1 MKKLFFV
8 LFVCIA
14 LSVPSKVQAAG
25 AAAAGTTMLIYIQQL
40 FDAGF
45 NRAEAVFNRLHWIQS
60 VYSAYN
66 TMMNTYENLLTS
78 QEQLRTMWE
87 RERRALE
94 NLRSIIDLRSVQ
106 DFITWNNRQ
115 HQLLRESRW
124 HFNSMTARVG
134 NGITTM
140 DNILN
145 IPRDLSDNFDPM
157 ARFFSSRRQDELFEN
172 YGLAPGNYAYLS
184 AWNEIRENRRLQI
197 LTYSEIFHAEHEEAA
212 ARNRALLYRYANRRD
227 DLHEQ
232 EVLMET
238 HATLMNI
245 EMILR
250 EQNRL
255 KIELAE
261 HQLALDSMRNAP
273 PTPMRLSTTYGDDP
287 FRSITRGQGRSSY
300 SW

>member
-1 MKKLFFV
+1 MKKLCFV
-8 LFVCIA
+8 FFVCIL
-14 LSVPSKVQAAG
+14 LSIPSKVHAGG
-25 AAAAGTTMLIYIQQL
+25 AAAAGTTMLIHIQQL
-40 FDAGF
+40 FDSGF
-45 NRAEAVFNRLHWIQS
+45 NRAEAVFTRLQWVQS
-60 VYSAYN
+60 VYAQYQ
-66 TMMNTYENLLTS
+66 TMMNTFENLLTS

-124 HFNSMTARVG
+124 HFNSMTTRVG
-134 NGITTM
+134 NGIVQM
-140 DNILN
+140 ENIMN
-145 IPRDLSDNFDPM
+145 IPRELSDSFDPM

-184 AWNEIRENRRLQI
+184 AWDEIRERRSLQI
-197 LTYSEIFHAEHEEAA
+197 LTYSEIFHEEHEEAA
-212 ARNRALLYRYANRRD
+212 ARNRALLDRYANQRD

-245 EMILR
+245 EMLLR

-261 HQLALDSMRNAP
+261 HQLALDRMRNAP
-273 PTPMRLSTTYGDDP
+273 PTPTRLSTSYGEDP
-287 FRSITRGQGRSSY
+287 FRSITQGQGRSTY